1 MMDQL
6 ENMKE
11 TLVSCVQTQMGDL
24 QRTDTK
30 ELGEV
35 IDMIKDLAETI
46 YYCTITEAMKEKTPA
61 PETRMY
67 YGDNG
72 SGTTRGYSGM
82 SRPMSAPSPSY
93 YTEYPISYP
102 YIVDNKEGRSAM
114 RRKMYMEGKEMHQD
128 KTVQLKELE
137 NYAQDL
143 SDDVT
148 EMLQDATPDER
159 QFLEKKMAALANK
172 IAQMRG

>member
-1 MMDQL
+1 MHQL
-6 ENMKE
+6 ENMKD
-11 TLVSCVQTQMGDL
+11 TLVSCVQSQMSDL
-24 QRTDTK
+24 QRADTK

-35 IDMIKDLAETI
+35 IDMIKDLSETI
-46 YYCTITEAMKEKTPA
+46 YYCTITEAMKEKEPSY
-61 PETRMY
+61 ESRMY

-72 SGTTRGYSGM
+72 YGVSRDISGM
-82 SRPMSAPSPSY
+82 SRPRSAPSTSY
-93 YTEYPISYP
+93 YTEYPYSYP
-102 YIVDNKEGRSAM
+102 YIMDNKEGRSAL
-114 RRKMYMEGKEMHQD
+114 RRKMYMESKEMNQD
-128 KTVQLKELE
+128 RSVQLKELE

-159 QFLEKKMAALANK
+159 QFLEKKMAAIANK